1 MNGAGTTSVGVAA
14 QEVDRDVVADDEEP
28 GVEGGDALVKPLCDR
43 AVICEGGLLA
53 APHWVALGLRQR
65 AAAGAERLRGHNG
78 LGEAQDAVEGGAN
91 GSRTASSRLTRRRL
105 VTTQGGR
112 RAASSLDGR
121 RVSGRS
127 DGLLMPDAC
136 C

>member
-1 MNGAGTTSVGVAA
+1 MADIDITYLNG
-14 QEVDRDVVADDEEP
+14 RDV
-28 GVEGGDALVKPLCDR
+28 DALEMTNDEILD
-43 AVICEGGLLA
+43 AVEGGLLA